1 MRTRSV
7 AALLSAGALA
17 LACRSPQDPSR
28 APVLVPDGGP
38 SPPAPDVQ
46 PDTGKPI
53 GPIAGEAPLQI
64 PPPPS
69 AGAGGRSPG
78 IGGADGGGLGGAGP
92 GTPHARAAI

>member
-1 MRTRSV
+1 MNTRSV
-7 AALLSAGALA
+7 LSLLALGALA

-28 APVLVPDGGP
+28 SPVLVPDGGP

-53 GPIAGEAPLQI
+53 GPIAGETPLQI

-69 AGAGGRSPG
+69 AGAGGRGPS
-78 IGGADGGGLGGAGP
+78 IGTGGGGGGGVP
-92 GTPHARAAI
+92 GQHDARVAI